1 MPEMVIRLDTRKLD
15 EIADKLGQ
23 TRDQVLKNVAFEVE
37 SQAKINA
44 PVDTGNLRAS
54 INTEKIEDGVYHVS
68 DGVTYGIYQ
77 ELGPSGS
84 GRVWKYKP
92 FMRPAVEAVA
102 MKLKSM
108 WEEALK

>member
-1 MPEMVIRLDTRKLD
+1 MSEMVVRLNVEKLD
-15 EIADKLGQ
+15 ELAKRLGQ
-23 TRDQVLKNVAFEVE
+23 TTDQVLKSTALEVE
-37 SQAKINA
+37 AQAKLNA

-54 INTEKIEDGVYHVS
+54 IGAEKVEDGVYHVS

-102 MKLKSM
+102 KKLKSM